1 MSSESKKVRY
11 AQVGT
16 GGRARMY
23 YEALCSKYTDSC
35 ELVGFC
41 DQSPTRMNYANQMIK
56 EKFGH
61 ASIPTYYYTD
71 FEKMIEEQK
80 PDVIIVTSV
89 DRTHDDYIVR
99 AMEAGCDV
107 VTEKPIT
114 TDEKKAQ
121 RIIDAQKRTGK
132 HIRVAFNYRYAPH
145 HTKIRELIAN
155 DTIGEVYSVHFEW
168 LLNTVHGADYYRR
181 WHRNKANSG
190 GLMVHKATHHFDLVN
205 FWLGTEPETV
215 FAMGDLNFY
224 GRHNAEKRGVKN
236 FYYRCHGS
244 EAAKGDHY
252 AIDMDNNP
260 VLKAMYL
267 DAEADSGYIRDRSVF
282 GDDISIEDTMA
293 VMVRYKNNVMM
304 TYSLN
309 SYLPWEGFR
318 VVFNG
323 SKGRIEYDAVEK
335 PYINAG
341 GDKKQ
346 EGATRSY
353 QIKVYPLESGEPY
366 TVPIVQVEGGHGG
379 GDPVMLED
387 LFHPGAQ
394 EDPFHRA
401 ADHVDGIKSIL
412 TGVAANKSMA
422 SGMPVQVSTLVHF
435 D

>member
-1 MSSESKKVRY
+1 
-11 AQVGT
+11 
-16 GGRARMY
+16 MY
-23 YEALCSKYTDSC
+23 YEALCSTYTDTC

-41 DQSPTRMNYANQMIK
+41 DQSQTRMNYANRMIQ

-61 ASIPTYYYTD
+61 EPVPTYYYTD
-71 FEKMIEEQK
+71 FEKMIDEQK
-80 PDVIIVTSV
+80 PDVIIVTTV

-99 AMEAGCDV
+99 AMEKGCDV

-114 TDEKKAQ
+114 IDAKKAQ
-121 RIIDAQKRTGK
+121 RIIDAQKRTGR

-145 HTKIRELIAN
+145 HTKIRELVR
-155 DTIGEVYSVHFEW
+155 DGVIGEVYSVHFEW

-190 GLMVHKATHHFDLVN
+190 GLLVHKSTHHFDLVN
-205 FWLGTEPETV
+205 FWLGTEPDTV
-215 FAMGDLNFY
+215 FAFGDLNFY
-224 GRHNAEKRGVKN
+224 GRQNAEKRGVKN

-244 EAAKGDHY
+244 EAAKGDHF
-252 AIDMDNNP
+252 AIDMDSNP

-282 GDDISIEDTMA
+282 GDDISIEDTMG
-293 VMVRYKNNVMM
+293 VLVRYKNNVIM

-309 SYLPWEGFR
+309 SYMPWEGFN
-318 VVFNG
+318 VMING
-323 SKGRIEYDAVEK
+323 SKGRIEYHAVER

-341 GDKKQ
+341 GDKKN

-353 QIKVYPLESGEPY
+353 EIKVCPMIGEPY
-366 TVPIVQVEGGHGG
+366 LVPIVKIEGGHGG

-412 TGVAANKSMA
+412 TGVAANQSIA
-422 SGMPVQVSTLVHF
+422 SGLPVKVDTLVHF
-435 D
+435 

>member
-1 MSSESKKVRY
+1 MSETAKKVRY

-23 YEALCSKYTDSC
+23 YEALCSTYTDTC

-41 DQSPTRMNYANQMIK
+41 DQSQTRMNYANRMIQ

-61 ASIPTYYYTD
+61 EPVPTYYYTD
-71 FEKMIEEQK
+71 FEKMIDEQK
-80 PDVIIVTSV
+80 PDVIIVTTV

-99 AMEAGCDV
+99 AMEKGCDV

-114 TDEKKAQ
+114 IDAKKAQ
-121 RIIDAQKRTGK
+121 RIIDAQKRTGR

-145 HTKIRELIAN
+145 HTKIRELVR
-155 DTIGEVYSVHFEW
+155 DGVIGEVYSVHFEW

-190 GLMVHKATHHFDLVN
+190 GLLVHKSTHHFDLVN
-205 FWLGTEPETV
+205 FWLGTEPDTV
-215 FAMGDLNFY
+215 FAFGDLNFY
-224 GRHNAEKRGVKN
+224 GRQNAEKRGVKN

-244 EAAKGDHY
+244 EAAKGDHF
-252 AIDMDNNP
+252 AIDMDSNP

-282 GDDISIEDTMA
+282 GDDISIEDTMG
-293 VMVRYKNNVMM
+293 VLVRYKNNVIM

-309 SYLPWEGFR
+309 SYMPWEGFN
-318 VVFNG
+318 VMING
-323 SKGRIEYDAVEK
+323 SKGRIEYHAVER

-341 GDKKQ
+341 GDKKN

-353 QIKVYPLESGEPY
+353 EIKVCPMIGEPY
-366 TVPIVQVEGGHGG
+366 LVPIVKIEGGHGG

-412 TGVAANKSMA
+412 TGVAANQSIA
-422 SGMPVQVSTLVHF
+422 SGLPVKVDTLVHF
-435 D
+435 

>member
-1 MSSESKKVRY
+1 
-11 AQVGT
+11 
-16 GGRARMY
+16 MY
-23 YEALCSKYTDSC
+23 YEALCSTYTDTC

-41 DQSPTRMNYANQMIK
+41 DQSQTRMNYANRMIQ

-61 ASIPTYYYTD
+61 GPVSTYYYTD
-71 FEKMIEEQK
+71 FEKMIDEQK
-80 PDVIIVTSV
+80 PDVIIVTTV

-99 AMEAGCDV
+99 AMEKGCDV

-114 TDEKKAQ
+114 IDAKKAQ
-121 RIIDAQKRTGK
+121 RIIDAQKRTGR

-145 HTKIRELIAN
+145 HTKIRELVR
-155 DTIGEVYSVHFEW
+155 DGVIGEVYSVHFEW

-190 GLMVHKATHHFDLVN
+190 GLLVHKSTHHFDLVN
-205 FWLGTEPETV
+205 FWLGTEPDTV
-215 FAMGDLNFY
+215 FAFGDLNFY
-224 GRHNAEKRGVKN
+224 GRQNAEKRGVKN

-244 EAAKGDHY
+244 EAAKGDHF
-252 AIDMDNNP
+252 AIDMDSNP

-282 GDDISIEDTMA
+282 GDDISIEDTMG
-293 VMVRYKNNVMM
+293 VLVRYKNNVIM

-309 SYLPWEGFR
+309 SYMPWEGFN
-318 VVFNG
+318 VMING
-323 SKGRIEYDAVEK
+323 SKGRIEYHAVER

-341 GDKKQ
+341 GDKKN

-353 QIKVYPLESGEPY
+353 EIKVCPMIGEPY
-366 TVPIVQVEGGHGG
+366 LVPIVKIEGGHGG

-412 TGVAANKSMA
+412 TGVAANQSIA
-422 SGMPVQVSTLVHF
+422 SGLPVKVDTLVHF
-435 D
+435 